1 MRLPIES
8 TNPSQHPDAC
18 SKPRAPPDLSLPR
31 KSSLLGLLL
40 QISGAGSGSK
50 PGEIGE
56 GAAAVVLVVSSGG
69 WGEGGTPV
77 APPRER

>member
-1 MRLPIES
+1 M
-8 TNPSQHPDAC
+8 
-18 SKPRAPPDLSLPR
+18 
-31 KSSLLGLLL
+31 LGLLL

>member
-1 MRLPIES
+1 M
-8 TNPSQHPDAC
+8 
-18 SKPRAPPDLSLPR
+18 
-31 KSSLLGLLL
+31 

-56 GAAAVVLVVSSGG
+56 GAAAVVLVVSSGA